1 MHSRLLR
8 LSDRDREIA
17 KLSSPLM
24 GEEETM
30 FLASLSLRQFF
41 DYILIRTSELIVENR
56 KVFPDFE
63 KEKIDFIEQAFSN
76 FSGRSIFEKIDDN
89 VFKEVSLKISYLH
102 DKYIWNYFVTD
113 KGRKVYSLKDSFIF
127 MRESHYLFSLVR
139 GKVLDDDLC
148 DVFDL
153 GRSEKV
159 FMRREKAV
167 KFERRT
173 LVKQNRHLRINPES
187 RSLVLGSSVYLNS
200 FNKSFR
206 SNLEI
211 TKTKLLINFN
221 KKCSFGV
228 RGGVY
233 DAVLAHPHPDNMVT
247 FDISKFFPSFTSKKI
262 REKKLFEKIYEIIVE
277 NSKEYV
283 GRKDHDKISTPEI
296 VYENGNIFYYLF
308 EAFSYNGILPTGSVF
323 ASSISNLLFFSIDS
337 KIKILL
343 DSVKREGE
351 NYIAEVTSLVGEEA
365 GISYPSFVIF
375 PNSSAGR
382 NVSIGKNAYSYTRYV
397 DDIAI
402 SVNLDAI
409 IQTTKFIGRNVLRNL
424 DISRFFI
431 NLNLVKRIERILN
444 EEGFHIK
451 YDKTKV
457 FSYKMDKMYL
467 GFVYHLENW
476 SFSNER
482 NLDKENLNFFLKER
496 LQTVRYSI
504 NVNSTGRNLFERKFF
519 NYDSLDDLEKEKL
532 KGYYSYLMGFE
543 KKKVNGSKVYSSG
556 SRVAMYNP
564 INSSGRRTSQVFTM
578 NEKKFPFKVKVRN
591 MKGLKKNVLYG
602 N

>member
-1 MHSRLLR
+1 
-8 LSDRDREIA
+8 
-17 KLSSPLM
+17 
-24 GEEETM
+24 M

-56 KVFPDFE
+56 KVFPETE
-63 KEKIDFIEQAFSN
+63 KEKIDFIEQAFSS
-76 FSGRSIFEKIDDN
+76 FTGRSIFEKIDDN

-127 MRESHYLFSLVR
+127 MRESHYLFSLIR

-159 FMRREKAV
+159 FMRREKAI

-206 SNLEI
+206 ANLEI

-221 KKCSFGV
+221 KRCSFGV

-277 NSKEYV
+277 NSKGYV
-283 GRKDHDKISTPEI
+283 SRKDHDKISTPEI
-296 VYENGNIFYYLF
+296 VYENANIFYHLF

-351 NYIAEVTSLVGEEA
+351 DYIAEIISSVGQEL
-365 GISYPSFVIF
+365 GISYPSFVNF
-375 PNSSAGR
+375 PNSHAGR
-382 NVSIGKNAYSYTRYV
+382 NVSIGNNAYSYTRYV

-409 IQTTKFIGRNVLRNL
+409 IQTTKFTDRNVLRNL

-476 SFSNER
+476 TFSNER
-482 NLDKENLNFFLKER
+482 NLGKENLNLFLKER

-543 KKKVNGSKVYSSG
+543 KKVNGSRLYSRG

-578 NEKKFPFKVKVRN
+578 NEKKFPFKVKVRT